1 MGKKWLDNGDFYL
14 TNFDANNHYEDNI
27 KIIEKF
33 DEHKVWTAVLYD
45 ADQQG
50 YPYLK
55 RFTMEATKRKQN
67 YVSDNPA
74 SRLVALTD
82 EPYPRF
88 LVTFGGRDA
97 FRGTMEIEA
106 EQFVGVKGFK
116 AKGKRITNWETE
128 SIEQLE
134 PAQQPEQEP
143 EDSTP
148 EEQPA
153 EETPQQEN
161 LDPDAGKSQQQV
173 IDEITGQLSL
183 FNDNEDN

>member
-1 MGKKWLDNGDFYL
+1 
-14 TNFDANNHYEDNI
+14 
-27 KIIEKF
+27 
-33 DEHKVWTAVLYD
+33 
-45 ADQQG
+45 
-50 YPYLK
+50 
-55 RFTMEATKRKQN
+55 
-67 YVSDNPA
+67 
-74 SRLVALTD
+74 
-82 EPYPRF
+82 
-88 LVTFGGRDA
+88 
-97 FRGTMEIEA
+97 MEIEA

-143 EDSTP
+143 EDITP